1 MRVTVDTDRCC
12 GSGQCVLLAPEVFDQ
27 REEDGIVALLAPR
40 PAPAHE
46 AAVREAAVV
55 CPAGAI
61 TVGETTPER
70 GHDQRKDGGR
80 RRDGGQRK

>member
-27 REEDGIVALLAPR
+27 REEDGIVALLEPR
-40 PAPAHE
+40 PAPAHG
-46 AAVREAAVV
+46 AAVREAVVV

-61 TVGETTPER
+61 TVEETPPEQ
-70 GHDQRKDGGR
+70 GHQEEANP
-80 RRDGGQRK
+80 